1 MMKLYTE
8 DKEIDYNF
16 GDVFLLDPEKAYM
29 INSKGEIPNKIIIRE
44 EGIIDF
50 DTEDILIKFSID
62 PILNPYKG
70 IRLISRL
77 IKVPTSIE
85 IL

>member
-1 MMKLYTE
+1 MKLYMKDE
-8 DKEIDYNF
+8 EIDYNF

-29 INSKGEIPNKIIIRE
+29 INFKGEIPNKVIITKK
-44 EGIIDF
+44 GIIDF
-50 DTEDILIKFSID
+50 ETGDILLKFGKNSMLD
-62 PILNPYKG
+62 PYKG

-77 IKVPTSIE
+77 IKMPSSIE